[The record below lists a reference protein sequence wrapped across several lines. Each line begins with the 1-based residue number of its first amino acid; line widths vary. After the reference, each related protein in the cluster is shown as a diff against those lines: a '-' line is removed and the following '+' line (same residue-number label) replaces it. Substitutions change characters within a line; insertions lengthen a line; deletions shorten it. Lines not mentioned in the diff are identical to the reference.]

1 MSEPVYWPRKPEHLD
16 APAAAS
22 DAVAPADPAAAE
34 TAPGDA
40 AAPVPA
46 APAPAPSAAVPAAQT
61 SSNGV
66 IAFVLALAS
75 WILLPLVLAIVALV
89 FAKKADDEVAASG
102 GRIQAGGLVTA
113 AKIIAWINIAVAAA
127 GLLLLVIFG
136 TILLLAG
143 GFGS

>member
-1 MSEPVYWPRKPEHLD
+1 MSEPVYWPRKPEHLE
-16 APAAAS
+16 S
-22 DAVAPADPAAAE
+22 
-34 TAPGDA
+34 
-40 AAPVPA
+40 APVPA
-46 APAPAPSAAVPAAQT
+46 ASGTAASDAAAAPAVASAAAPDAPAAPAAAPVAVAQT